1 MNGSNYPQGTS
12 YGYIRYGMKESAEAA
27 CMVLNN
33 GKIQGNDI
41 KLSQQEESG
50 ENKRPRTSF
59 DGAGV
64 TAQW

>member
-1 MNGSNYPQGTS
+1 MSNSQFVQGTS

-41 KLSQQEESG
+41 KLSQQEENS
-50 ENKRPRTSF
+50 ENKRPRNSF
-59 DGAGV
+59 DGAA
-64 TAQW
+64 AQW